1 MDDIRRGAEPNRL
14 FQAQN
19 PGFGGRLRLPT
30 RIGGPKLSFFGNSNR
45 PDLKVNSD
53 MGDRG
58 VSDARYLGEVNA
70 PENDLATPAF
80 AGDRMQQPNSAPT
93 PPERCTN
100 IVATGAKWKGTL
112 KVDDSVRI
120 DGTFSGE
127 IDTKGTV
134 HVSEGADVDAK
145 VHATFVIVSGNFKGE
160 IRCDQRVEMMPRGK
174 VTGEISTKTLS
185 IHEGATLDGSVQMTE
200 TGSTRVTGSRSSR
213 ASHGNGHSATHGT
226 NGSTA
231 TEEETPTEKRNG
243 RTAEAVPTE

>member
-1 MDDIRRGAEPNRL
+1 MDEIRRGAEPEKDFSKHKL
-14 FQAQN
+14 W
-19 PGFGGRLRLPT
+19 LRRTPPVPT

-53 MGDRG
+53 LGDRG
-58 VSDARYLGEVNA
+58 VSDARYLGEVSA
-70 PENDLATPAF
+70 PEDDIATPAF
-80 AGDRMQQPNSAPT
+80 ASDRMQQSNSAPT

-127 IDTKGTV
+127 VDTKGTV

-145 VHATFVIVSGNFKGE
+145 IHATFVIISGNFKGE
-160 IRCDQRVEMMPRGK
+160 IRCDQRAELMPRGK

-200 TGSTRVTGSRSSR
+200 TGSTRVSGSRSTRSNGSR
-213 ASHGNGHSATHGT
+213 ASHAT

-231 TEEETPTEKRNG
+231 AAEEETPSELRNG
-243 RTAEAVPTE
+243 HAAEAVSAE